1 MKTFFTELAR
11 AIGSIFTF
19 LTQQQDAL
27 NQAGNQSNRSARQLE
42 KLRVARDRLKDG
54 AIEMAKYAFREKDLE
69 RKAKFIRK
77 FDEYVSRLVS
87 LD

>member
-1 MKTFFTELAR
+1 
-11 AIGSIFTF
+11 
-19 LTQQQDAL
+19 
-27 NQAGNQSNRSARQLE
+27 
-42 KLRVARDRLKDG
+42 
-54 AIEMAKYAFREKDLE
+54 MAKYAFREKDLE